1 MAKPLRAILVASLAV
16 LAATG
21 SQGESRQGDV
31 AGPAA
36 TMPQPDMPLS
46 VMTYNVMGLPWPVA
60 LGREQALGRIADRL
74 AALRRAG
81 RQPHIVLLQEAFS
94 PQAEQL
100 ARRAGYA
107 HVAIGPDRGLR
118 TVIAAG
124 ADDRTYLQAARWDRG
139 ETAPKQLNSG
149 LLILSDY
156 PITGIDRMAY
166 PDFAC
171 AGFDCLANKGVLIAH
186 LAVPSIDRP
195 VSVVNTHLNARK
207 AAGVAIARSQR
218 AFDRQ
223 AGILADFVRRH
234 VPAGQS
240 MILGGD
246 LNIGG
251 DRHRIRA
258 FFRRWAETGMDF
270 VAAHLGGARR
280 ALVDRVLTDVGNH
293 ADLEQ
298 ASARG
303 KDWLFARD
311 DRGRPMRAIHAA
323 VPFGTEVEGAPLSDH
338 FGYMIA
344 YAPDG
349 GKVQLVSREAV
360 ASWR

>member
-21 SQGESRQGDV
+21 SQGESRRSDTAESAV
-31 AGPAA
+31 TAL
-36 TMPQPDMPLS
+36 QPDRPLS
-46 VMTYNVMGLPWPVA
+46 VMTYNVMGLPWPIA
-60 LGREQALGRIADRL
+60 LGRDEALGRIADRL

-81 RQPHIVLLQEAFS
+81 RQPHIILLQEAFS
-94 PQAEQL
+94 PQAAQL

-107 HVAIGPDRGLR
+107 YVAIGPDSGLR
-118 TVIAAG
+118 TAIAART
-124 ADDRTYLQAARWDRG
+124 DDRNFLQAARWDRG
-139 ETAPKQLNSG
+139 ETVPKQLNSG
-149 LLILSDY
+149 LLILSDH
-156 PITGIDRMAY
+156 PITGIDRMAF

-186 LAVPSIDRP
+186 LAVPGFDGP
-195 VSVVNTHLNARK
+195 VSIVNTHLNARK

-223 AGILADFVRRH
+223 VGLLTDFVRAH
-234 VPAGQS
+234 VPAGQP

-251 DRHRIRA
+251 DSNRIHA
-258 FFRRWAETGMDF
+258 FFAHWARTGMGF

-280 ALVDRVLTDVGNH
+280 VLADSLPSDAGMH
-293 ADLEQ
+293 RDLEQ

-311 DRGRPMRAIHAA
+311 DSGRPMRAIHAV

-344 YAPDG
+344 YEPERRAG
-349 GKVQLVSREAV
+349 AAVQLAQV
-360 ASWR
+360 AS

>member
-21 SQGESRQGDV
+21 SQGESRRSDTVGL
-31 AGPAA
+31 AA
-36 TMPQPDMPLS
+36 TAPQPDRPLA
-46 VMTYNVMGLPWPVA
+46 VMTYNVMGLPWPIA
-60 LGREQALGRIADRL
+60 LGRDEALGRIADRL

-94 PQAEQL
+94 PQVAQL

-107 HVAIGPDRGLR
+107 HVAIGPDIGLR
-118 TVIAAG
+118 TAIAAG
-124 ADDRTYLQAARWDRG
+124 SGDRAYVQAARWDRG

-156 PITGIDRMAY
+156 PIIGIDRMAY

-186 LAVPSIDRP
+186 LAVPGFDRP
-195 VSVVNTHLNARK
+195 VSIVNTHLNARK
-207 AAGVAIARSQR
+207 AAGVAIGRSQR

-223 AGILADFVRRH
+223 AGLLADFVRAH
-234 VPAGQS
+234 VPAGQP

-251 DRHRIRA
+251 DRDRIQA
-258 FFRRWAETGMDF
+258 FFAHWARAGMGF

-280 ALVDRVLTDVGNH
+280 VLADSLPSDAGTH
-293 ADLEQ
+293 RDLEQ

-311 DRGRPMRAIHAA
+311 DRGRPMRAIHAV

-344 YAPDG
+344 YEPERRAG
-349 GKVQLVSREAV
+349 AAVQLAQV
-360 ASWR
+360 AS